1 MNHKIQC
8 LITSVDEFKDPKLF
22 QKGLA
27 LLPDFGFWRERKES
41 ISRLRRQES
50 RLESL
55 GAGLMLRTLLLENNL
70 PLEALSVSEKG
81 KPFLKNH
88 DFHFNLSHS
97 NGYVVCAFGSVPCGI
112 DIQKEKEDRSNIAR
126 IFFTESE
133 YALVQKYGVSMFT
146 RIWALKESYV
156 KYKGEGLSLPLKS
169 FQVYPGSYDILSD
182 GSEWGRLSTCISTI
196 YSTDRT
202 CQAREFAFN
211 DYRIAVC
218 SALATEP
225 NICRLS
231 TESLLCI
238 I

>member
-27 LLPDFGFWRERKES
+27 LLPDFGSWKERKES
-41 ISRLRRQES
+41 ISRLRRQENS
-50 RLESL
+50 
-55 GAGLMLRTLLLENNL
+55 L

-218 SALATEP
+218 SALATKP

-231 TESLLCI
+231 TESLLRI

>member
-1 MNHKIQC
+1 MMNHKIQC
-8 LITSVDEFKDPKLF
+8 SITSVDEFKDPKLF

-27 LLPDFGFWRERKES
+27 LLPDFGSWKERKES

-55 GAGLMLRTLLLENNL
+55 VAGLMLRTLLLENSL
-70 PLEALSVSEKG
+70 PLEALSVSEKV
-81 KPFLKNH
+81 
-88 DFHFNLSHS
+88 NLSHS

-182 GSEWGRLSTCISTI
+182 GSEWSRLSTCISTI

-218 SALATEP
+218 SALATKP

-231 TESLLCI
+231 TESLLRI